1 MYRKTVVHMFYRIE
15 ITFSASCRIGVVL
28 FPTFIP
34 NSFLSDTSSVLF
46 REYIQKKNL
55 YRICLSWKGMTNE
68 IFLIRT
74 RTDSFYLLIIAQIV
88 FCEVLLIRN
97 CCIVPPLEC
106 ILESECCHDIALQ
119 IKYSCSL
126 ILRLCKTLQC
136 SVTVYAEQKSYV

>member
-1 MYRKTVVHMFYRIE
+1 MKTSHFLLEMICSPDCQAKQKNYRI
-15 ITFSASCRIGVVL
+15 VL
-28 FPTFIP
+28 S
-34 NSFLSDTSSVLF
+34 NSFLSDTSSVL
-46 REYIQKKNL
+46 RIYIQKKNL

-74 RTDSFYLLIIAQIV
+74 RTDSFYLLIITQIV

-126 ILRLCKTLQC
+126 ILRLCKTLKC